1 MMDVRRAK
9 PKAKANKNNNTT
21 KALNNVRMRIVQAL
35 QLLLLHVL
43 SKQVIHGLSSSIPRS
58 TTTTTMTRTFVSYD
72 RHRHRLLSSPLLLS
86 SSLLSSS
93 LSSSTSSSSNEN
105 GDELSPSSSSSTGQ
119 DDGSDDSSTDS
130 MSDTTNP
137 NDDSLTRKVLDW
149 IQHEQLASIVSKEEA
164 ITLCYELIN
173 DDELM
178 DTFEAAV
185 VRNWDASLRKLR
197 TQETAN
203 QRSVADVLGD
213 DTTTRIIAQLETINL
228 YSDVTSIQT
237 FLESP
242 AVQEL
247 FSTVLYDGI
256 YEFFQTMDV
265 VGNIIAK
272 LPVLGPIRNKIR
284 DDIKTNLDRTLGP
297 LVRTFLQSYTKIA
310 TNNALSFIITNNN
323 NSNNNNNNKFNQ
335 ANGRIVKSL
344 LNRPTTD
351 LLQILDTNT
360 NPSITELRIEAFKYL
375 RQLKTNEGATTT
387 TTIIDEYIN
396 IVYDLLG
403 AKSIESI
410 GIDINKVY
418 DASPTLE
425 TTTERLLQNILAL
438 SND

>member
-1 MMDVRRAK
+1 
-9 PKAKANKNNNTT
+9 
-21 KALNNVRMRIVQAL
+21 MRIVQAL

-105 GDELSPSSSSSTGQ
+105 GDELASSSLSSEQ

-185 VRNWDASLRKLR
+185 VRNWDASLRKLLN
-197 TQETAN
+197 QETAN

-213 DTTTRIIAQLETINL
+213 ETTTRIIAQLETINL

-323 NSNNNNNNKFNQ
+323 NNNNNNNKFNQ